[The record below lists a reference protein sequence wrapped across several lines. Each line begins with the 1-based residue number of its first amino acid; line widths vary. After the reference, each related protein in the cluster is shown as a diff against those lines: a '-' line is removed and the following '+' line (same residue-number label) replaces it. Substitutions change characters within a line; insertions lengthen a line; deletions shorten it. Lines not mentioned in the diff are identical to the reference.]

1 MREAQVVRPQYAKPL
16 NRDYTIQQTRDGY
29 SVSYRRQKWG
39 WVLICVSGLALVL
52 PWFVLNGFAIQV
64 LNPPITETGVK
75 VAFAAAWPLAA
86 ISGYLFVRFLNS
98 RRRPRTFLVTPQFVE
113 VDRKRYERQHI
124 ASVFVKAPSTGE
136 VREPILLHTNSNN
149 AFIAAG
155 ASGALGF
162 GGAVASGAVVAT
174 QAAQD
179 LGRVLGFGVLAGTNA
194 MVRSWG
200 WSIWLGYGDKPA
212 RLARGLG
219 ELQAE
224 AMANDIGRL
233 LQS

>member
-1 MREAQVVRPQYAKPL
+1 MREAQLVRPRYAKPVDY
-16 NRDYTIQQTRDGY
+16 DYTIQQSRDGY
-29 SVSYRRQKWG
+29 AVSYRRQKWG
-39 WVLICVSGLALVL
+39 WVLICVSGLAFVL
-52 PWFVLNGFAIQV
+52 PWFVLNGFAIR
-64 LNPPITETGVK
+64 LLSPPITDTGVK

-86 ISGYLFVRFLNS
+86 ISGYLFVLFLNS
-98 RRRPRTFLVTPQFVE
+98 RRRSRTFFVTPQFVE
-113 VDRKRYERQHI
+113 VDSKRYERQHI

-136 VREPILLHTNSNN
+136 IKEPIILHSNSNTG
-149 AFIAAG
+149 FIAAG

-162 GGAVASGAVVAT
+162 GGVFASGAVVGT

-179 LGRVLGFGVLAGTNA
+179 LGRVLGFGVLTGMNA

-212 RLARGLG
+212 RLVRGLG